1 MAPFGHGGPADLR
14 ARLDTE
20 LRERIEEAVDFVC
33 LDALVRRRRAR
44 GLPAPAADSP
54 ADREEFT
61 RSVRAFLERLGA
73 RIVGE
78 LSEEQRRTIGGAP
91 VSSGDVPQLVAV
103 QVALAK
109 ELPDY
114 WQRFE
119 AIGAIYAG
127 EAGEARASGG
137 EGRSLIHRLFS
148 RG

>member
-33 LDALVRRRRAR
+33 LDSLVRRRRAR

-61 RSVRAFLERLGA
+61 RSVRDFLERLGVQIG
-73 RIVGE
+73 RD
-78 LSEEQRRTIGGAP
+78 LSDEQREKLGGAP
-91 VSSGDVPQLVAV
+91 VSTGDLHQLVAR
-103 QVALAK
+103 QVNLAR

-114 WQRFE
+114 WQRFA
-119 AIGAIYAG
+119 AIGASYAG
-127 EAGEARASGG
+127 ETMASRG
-137 EGRSLIHRLFS
+137 EGRSFIERLFG